1 MGCASLYCEARF
13 GKDSIHFEIDVRMTT
28 LATFFLMLTGM
39 TAPALSQT
47 DLSQSATDTLP
58 DESATAVVQTNSNG
72 DEWEVEGG
80 QWSEWPTRNIRF
92 DTDEG
97 TWMNLDVSPDGEH
110 IVFDL
115 LGDIYRISMDGGTA
129 ELISGGP
136 AFDMQPRYSPDGKTI
151 AFTSDRGGGDNIWL
165 MDADGSNRRAIT
177 EESFRLLSSPYWT
190 PDGNYIIVRKH
201 FTDTRSLGAGEIW
214 MYHVRG
220 GTGLQLTEKTSWTS
234 DQNEPAVSPDGRW
247 IYYSF
252 SGPFDYN
259 RDVHAGIFQINRFD
273 RQTGR
278 IEPVTRATGGGVRPT
293 PSPDGEKLA
302 FVRRIGTRSV
312 LMVREIKTGQ
322 ERVLFDGLD
331 LDQQETWAIHGL
343 YPAFAWTPDSENI
356 VISFD
361 GTIHNVSLE
370 NGESTLIPFEAT
382 ISKRIAD
389 AVSFDF
395 PISDDYFDANL
406 IRWPVLTPN
415 QEQLIFQAAGHLYI
429 KALPDDEP
437 VRLTDSEGH
446 LEYAPSVSRD
456 GNHIVY
462 STWDD
467 EEGGH
472 VKMVNIGRGGS
483 AERLTTHPD
492 QYANPVMS
500 PDGGKVAFLQGSG
513 IVNRGKNMS
522 SEFFL
527 NIKIKDLDSGEI
539 THVIETANR
548 GANRRMPRLQWSSD
562 GSRLYYF
569 ETHEGS
575 TKLASIKT
583 DGSDEMHHVISEE
596 AEELIL
602 SPDTRY
608 IAFKDQHNIYV
619 APMPRAGGDPLVIS
633 SGSTSIPTRQLT
645 RYGGDWISWSADS
658 QKLIFSLGDAV
669 YKQKV
674 RPLFGIGDTLQDQAE
689 DPDDWRAGNAIYQSE
704 IFQINLEL
712 PVAKPEGVTAY
723 ENARII
729 TMNGDDI
736 IESGTIL
743 VRDNRI
749 IEVGPMNQ
757 VSIPEDARVFDLYG
771 KTIMP
776 GIVDVHAHMGYVAL
790 DITPNRLWEYEANL
804 AYGVTT
810 TLDPSASTQSVFAL
824 AEQVKA
830 GRMIG
835 PRIYSTGFILYGAEN
850 PNKAVVESLDDARHH
865 LLRHKA
871 IGATSVKSYN
881 QPRRDQRQWILEAA
895 REIGLHVYPEGGS
908 MLQHNITM
916 IIDGHTGIEHAIP
929 VAPLRNDMLAL
940 LGVSNVGYTPT
951 LVVGYGGIWG
961 ENYWY
966 QKHDVFED
974 RRLLQFVPRHVV
986 DARARRRLKVP
997 DSEFYHFELANS
1009 AHQVVS
1015 AGGRVQLGSHGQL
1028 QGLAAH
1034 WELWMFVQGG
1044 MSELEAIRAAT
1055 IHGAD
1060 YLGLG
1065 NDLGSIEQGKLADFI
1080 ILNRNPLDD
1089 IRNSETVYMIVKNGQ
1104 AWDRNL
1110 NELFP
1115 DERERRPYRF
1125 QR

>member
-1 MGCASLYCEARF
+1 MISKVTIYFML
-13 GKDSIHFEIDVRMTT
+13 SV
-28 LATFFLMLTGM
+28 LTG
-39 TAPALSQT
+39 AAFSQP
-47 DLSQSATDTLP
+47 SSSDTLDDP
-58 DESATAVVQTNSNG
+58 PESVAQESPSPQ
-72 DEWEVEGG
+72 EWHVEGD
-80 QWSEWPTRNIRF
+80 QWEEWPTRTIRF

-97 TWMNLDVSPDGEH
+97 TWMNLDVSPDGRYV
-110 IVFDL
+110 VFDL
-115 LGDIYRISMDGGTA
+115 LGDIYRVSLNGGDA
-129 ELISGGP
+129 EQLSGGP
-136 AFDMQPRYSPDGKTI
+136 AFDMQPRYSPDGETI
-151 AFTSDRGGGDNIWL
+151 AFTSDRGGGDNVWL
-165 MDADGSNRRAIT
+165 MDADGSNRRQIT
-177 EESFRLLSSPYWT
+177 SESFRLLSSPYWT
-190 PDGNYIIVRKH
+190 PDGNYVVVRKH

-214 MYHVRG
+214 MYHTGG
-220 GTGLQLTEKTSWTS
+220 GTGLQLTKKQSWTS

-259 RDVHAGIFQINRFD
+259 RDVHEGIFQINRFD
-273 RQTGR
+273 RQTGS

-293 PSPDGEKLA
+293 PSPDGKKLA
-302 FVRRIGTRSV
+302 FVRRIGTRSA
-312 LMVREIKTGQ
+312 LMIREIDTGR

-343 YPAFAWTPDSENI
+343 YPAFAWTPDSDRI

-361 GTIHNVSLE
+361 GRIHAISVNSGGVRPV
-370 NGESTLIPFEAT
+370 PFNADV
-382 ISKRIAD
+382 RMHIAD
-389 AVSFDF
+389 AVSFEF
-395 PISDDYFDANL
+395 PVPDSRFETQLA
-406 IRWPVLTPN
+406 RWPSVTPDN
-415 QEQLIFQAAGHLYI
+415 EYLIFQAAGHIYRM
-429 KALPDDEP
+429 ALPDGSPE
-437 VRLTDSEGH
+437 RLTNSRDY

-456 GNHIVY
+456 GRHVVF

-467 EEGGH
+467 EKGGH
-472 VKMVNIGRGGS
+472 VKRVRIGRPGDV
-483 AERLTTHPD
+483 ERLTRQPD
-492 QYANPVMS
+492 QYANPVLS
-500 PDGGKVAFLQGSG
+500 PDGGRVAYLQGSG

-527 NIKIKDLDSGEI
+527 NIRITDLGSGET
-539 THVIETANR
+539 THVTTTPNR
-548 GANRRMPRLQWSSD
+548 GANRRMPRMQWSHD

-569 ETHEGS
+569 ENDEGV

-583 DGSDEMHHVISEE
+583 DGTDKMHHVVSET
-596 AEELIL
+596 AEELVL

-608 IAFKDQHNIYV
+608 LAFKDRHNVYV
-619 APMPRAGGDPLVIS
+619 TPMPRAGGEPLEVS
-633 SGSTSIPTRQLT
+633 AGNTSIPTRQLT
-645 RYGGDWISWSADS
+645 RYGGDWISWSRDARR
-658 QKLIFSLGDAV
+658 LVFGLGNTV
-669 YKQKV
+669 YRQEV
-674 RPLFGIGDTLQDQAE
+674 RPLFGLHGEPEQQPE
-689 DPDDWRAGNAIYQSE
+689 NRDDWRVGNAVYSPEVIPVT
-704 IFQINLEL
+704 LRL

-723 ENARII
+723 QNARII
-729 TMNGDDI
+729 TMDGDEV
-736 IESGTIL
+736 IENGTIV

-749 IEVGPMNQ
+749 LDVGPMEE
-757 VSIPEDARVFDLYG
+757 VTIPDGAQLIDVFG

-810 TLDPSASTQSVFAL
+810 THDPSASTQSVFAL
-824 AEQVKA
+824 AEQVRA

-871 IGATSVKSYN
+871 VGAISVKSYN
-881 QPRRDQRQWILEAA
+881 QPRRDQRQWILQAA
-895 REIGLHVYPEGGS
+895 REIGLNVYPEGGS
-908 MLQHNITM
+908 MLQHNINM
-916 IIDGHTGIEHAIP
+916 ILDGHTGIEHAIP
-929 VAPLRNDMLAL
+929 VAPLRNDVLAL

-966 QKHDVFED
+966 QKHDVFEN
-974 RRLLQFVPRHVV
+974 RRLMQFVPRHVV
-986 DARARRRLKVP
+986 DARARRRLMVP
-997 DSEFYHFELANS
+997 DEEFYHFELARS
-1009 AHQVVS
+1009 ARQVVR

-1044 MSELEAIRAAT
+1044 MTELEAIRAAT
-1055 IHGAD
+1055 IHGAE

-1065 NDLGSIEQGKLADFI
+1065 GDLGSIRSGKLADFV
-1080 ILNRNPLDD
+1080 ILNQNPLDD
-1089 IRNSETVYMIVKNGQ
+1089 IRNSEDIYMVVKNGR

-1110 NELFP
+1110 YQRYP
-1115 DERERRPYRF
+1115 GERERRPFRF